1 MVAIATLYFI
11 RNTVLIMN
19 IGLISDTHG
28 YIYPGIMEFFKDC
41 QQIWHCGDIGT
52 FEVIDQLETI
62 APVKAVHGNIDYGEI
77 KRIYPEQ
84 LVFETAGLKTAMQH
98 IGGYPGNYNTS
109 TRQLLISERP
119 HLLVCG
125 HSHIL
130 KIMYDKTHE
139 CLFMN
144 PGAAGNYGFH
154 TFITAIRFKIE
165 KGRIVS
171 PEVFEA
177 KRG

>member
-1 MVAIATLYFI
+1 
-11 RNTVLIMN
+11 MN

-28 YIYPGIMEFFKDC
+28 TIYPGVIDFFKNC
-41 QQIWHCGDIGT
+41 QEIWHCGDVGT
-52 FEVIDQLETI
+52 YSVIEQLEKI

-84 LVFETAGLKTAMQH
+84 LVFETAGLKTAMLH
-98 IGGYPGNYNTS
+98 IGGYPGKYNS
-109 TRQLLISERP
+109 IARELLLKERP
-119 HLLVCG
+119 DLLLCG

-130 KIMYDKTHE
+130 KIMYDKTHS

-144 PGAAGNYGFH
+144 PGAAGNHGYH
-154 TFITAIRFKIE
+154 SFITAIRFKIE
-165 KGRIVS
+165 NRRVVS

-177 KRG
+177 RRG

>member
-1 MVAIATLYFI
+1 MT
-11 RNTVLIMN
+11 
-19 IGLISDTHG
+19 IGLLSDTHG
-28 YIYPGIMEFFKDC
+28 YIYPGIIQFFSNC
-41 QQIWHCGDIGT
+41 HQIWHCGDIGT
-52 FEVIDQLETI
+52 YDVIDQLEKI
-62 APVKAVHGNIDYGEI
+62 APLRAVHGNIDYGEI
-77 KRIYPEQ
+77 KRTYPEQ
-84 LVFETAGLKTAMQH
+84 QVWTTEGLKVAMLH
-98 IGGYPGNYNTS
+98 IGGYPGKYNPML
-109 TRQLLISERP
+109 RQLILSEKP
-119 HLLVCG
+119 DLVVCG

-144 PGAAGNYGFH
+144 PGAAGNHGFH
-154 TFITAIRFKIE
+154 TFITAIRFQIE